1 MISRIEDALK
11 DIREGKLVILVD
23 DEDRENEGDLTMAA
37 EKVTPEA
44 INFMAKYG
52 RGLICLSL
60 TEKRL
65 NELRLPMMVSEN
77 TSRFQTAF
85 TISVDAR
92 RGVTTGISAADRA
105 CTILTAIDDSAK
117 PDDLVAPGHIFPLK
131 AREGGVLVRTGQT
144 EGSVDLARMAGLK
157 PAGVIC
163 EVMKDDGTMARM
175 PDLQIFAKEHG
186 LKIVTIADLIKYRL
200 SKESLVRRIA
210 TAKLPTKYGGLFTAI
225 AYENDIDTYHH
236 IALVKGDIKPEDQ
249 VLVRVHS
256 QCLTG
261 DVFGSRRCDCE
272 EQLHTA
278 MAMVEKE
285 GKGVIVYMRQE
296 GRGIG
301 LVNKLRA
308 YCLQEIGKDTVEAN
322 EELGFKADMRDYG
335 IGAQILVDLGL
346 HKIRLM
352 TNNPRKIIGL
362 EGYGIE
368 VVERIPIETKPHQ
381 ENIEYLKTKAK
392 KMGHLLS
399 IKSGE

>member
-1 MISRIEDALK
+1 MISRIEDALE
-11 DIREGKLVILVD
+11 DIRKGKIVILVD

-60 TEKRL
+60 IEERL

-85 TISVDAR
+85 TISIDAR
-92 RGVTTGISAADRA
+92 QGVTTGISAADRA
-105 CTILTAIDDSAK
+105 CTILTAIDEKTK
-117 PDDLVAPGHIFPLK
+117 PEDLVAPGHIFPLK
-131 AREGGVLVRTGQT
+131 ARVGGVLVRTGQT
-144 EGSVDLARMAGLK
+144 EGSVDLARLAGLK

-163 EVMKDDGTMARM
+163 EIMKDDGTMARM
-175 PDLQIFAKEHG
+175 PDLQRFAKEHG
-186 LKIVTIADLIKYRL
+186 LRIVTIADLIKYRL
-200 SKESLVRRIA
+200 NKESLVRRIA
-210 TAKLPTKYGGLFTAI
+210 TANLPTKYGGLFTAI

-236 IALVKGDIKPEDQ
+236 IALLKGEIKPEDR

-261 DVFGSRRCDCE
+261 DVFGSKRCDCE

-301 LVNKLRA
+301 LVNKLKA

-346 HKIRLM
+346 HKIRLL

-368 VVERIPIETKPHQ
+368 VVERVPIETKPHQ